1 MRVNIYKLYS
11 LKENMGTA
19 LLRIKLMPTS
29 PEVNFEEIKEKAKA
43 IVEKGKGRN
52 CSFGEEPI
60 AFGLKALIVSF
71 DIDEEQEL
79 DPVEEGLRNLENINS
94 AQVIDMRRAF
104 G

>member
-1 MRVNIYKLYS
+1 
-11 LKENMGTA
+11 MGTA

-29 PEVNFEEIKEKAKA
+29 LEVNLKELEEKAKTV
-43 IVEKGKGRN
+43 IEKGKGRN
-52 CSFGEEPI
+52 CTFEKEPI
-60 AFGLKALIVSF
+60 AFGLNALIVSF

-79 DPVEEGLRNLENINS
+79 EPVEEGLRNLKNINS

>member
-1 MRVNIYKLYS
+1 
-11 LKENMGTA
+11 MGTA

-29 PEVNFEEIKEKAKA
+29 LEVNFEEVKEKAKT
-43 IVEKGKGRN
+43 IIEESKGRN
-52 CSFGEEPI
+52 CTFKEEPI

-79 DPVEEGLRNLENINS
+79 EPVEEGLRNIKNINS